1 VKNNHFYKKTLSN
14 IYKKPSGVSEVISQ
28 ILYGEKFNILSKN
41 KNWLKIKMSFDNYVG
56 YIKNKDYTKNHK
68 STHKIFILKANI
80 FNKYAKRTK
89 YFLPFASKILA
100 IQENKKFIE
109 YEKNKWIKKTDIKKI
124 DHIEKDY
131 LKVLKLFLKTKYLWG
146 GKTYKGIDCSAILQ
160 LFFYYN
166 NKFYPRDTEDQIK
179 YSKKNIKIK
188 NFKKGDILFWKG
200 HVAVCVNN
208 KDLIHAFGPKK
219 KVILMNI
226 KKTILGIKKD
236 SKLCIIKKIN
246 INDI

>member
-1 VKNNHFYKKTLSN
+1 MKNNYFYKKSLSN
-14 IYKKPSGVSEVISQ
+14 IYKSPSRVSEVTSQ
-28 ILYGEKFNILSKN
+28 ILYGEKFNILSEN
-41 KNWLKIKMSFDNYVG
+41 KNWLKIKTSFDNYIG
-56 YIKNKDYTKNHK
+56 YIKNKNYTKNLK
-68 STHKIFILKANI
+68 PTHKVLSLKASI
-80 FNKYAKRTK
+80 FNKAKKRTK
-89 YFLPFASKILA
+89 YSLTFASKISL

-109 YEKNKWIKKTDIKKI
+109 FEKNKWIKKTDIKKI
-124 DHIEKDY
+124 DHIEKNY

-166 NKFYPRDTEDQIK
+166 NKFYPRDTRDQIK
-179 YSKKNIKIK
+179 YLKKKIKIK
-188 NFKKGDILFWKG
+188 VFRKGDILFWKG

-226 KKTILGIKKD
+226 KKTILEIKKN
-236 SKLCIIKKIN
+236 SKLCVIKKNN